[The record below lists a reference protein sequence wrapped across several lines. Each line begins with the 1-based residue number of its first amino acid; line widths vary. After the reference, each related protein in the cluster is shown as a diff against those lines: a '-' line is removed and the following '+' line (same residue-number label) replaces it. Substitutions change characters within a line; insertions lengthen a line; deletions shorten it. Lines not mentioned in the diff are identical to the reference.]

1 LLTHYSNPSIL
12 IIDDDLDT
20 LALLRTVLR
29 KGGYEVNTASCWS
42 EVTDRLNMAMNNHR
56 TFDLIILDLMMP
68 ERSGFDMLNSFKVI
82 IEHLPPVIILSAKYS
97 VQDMVKA
104 SEMGASK
111 YLVKP
116 TKPAKLLETVRE
128 VIKQPRKM

>member
-1 LLTHYSNPSIL
+1 MLTHYSNPSIL

-20 LALLRTVLR
+20 LTLLRTVLR

-42 EVTDRLNMAMNNHR
+42 EVTDRLNMAMNNHQ

-97 VQDMVKA
+97 VQDMVMA